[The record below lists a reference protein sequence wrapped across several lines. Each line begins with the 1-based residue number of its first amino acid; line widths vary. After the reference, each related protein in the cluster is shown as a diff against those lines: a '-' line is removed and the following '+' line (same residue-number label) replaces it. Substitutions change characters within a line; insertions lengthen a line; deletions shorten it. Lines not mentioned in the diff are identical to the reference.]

1 MNTLPPPSSA
11 NHASTAQ
18 WLAMATCLFFG
29 SLQEIMPLY
38 DEVYWLTLVAISAV
52 SVYTLMRCVFTP
64 ITVSIWDYFAG
75 MVGMMYGLGTLNT
88 ELTGI
93 SSYRDLSMLTSAP
106 VIYVHES
113 LGYVSVL
120 VGLLLLVGLFSK
132 ERLFDCISPDRLNPM
147 GILLFGTGTALTC
160 LILVATGTIGYH
172 GDLLAEDSIT
182 PSAAAT
188 YAIFCSAPAAASLV
202 FIWQRY
208 NRKAKFVAALAL
220 LAFLA
225 VSLYLGRRSVIYN
238 FIVCAVAYF
247 GAIRSERILTRQSIT
262 LIVGAF
268 LLMPLITTGFMAMR
282 LASYEVQDGTEKP
295 TVGKIVTAAVDII
308 LNDKGEVDRQSE
320 ENLKSRTYL
329 IGYLAELNWRT
340 DVSRP
345 LAGDLFLYNL
355 AMSIPNAL
363 WEGKFRYV
371 RTGSEE
377 ALAHPRLGMPT
388 WDAANSVLTTGMTD
402 FGPIG
407 MIIYPMAAISMYA
420 LILVLIRRLH
430 THIYFLLIFAF
441 LISLSNVEG
450 QMLVYFTFM
459 RDVILMSTAMFIVVK
474 LIEFVVNYNHPSRI
488 LIIKPRPSKRKSA
501 ATNIYNYINKL
512 FWHRISHRV
521 TR

>member
-1 MNTLPPPSSA
+1 MNTLPPPSSV
-11 NHASTAQ
+11 NHAGTAQ

-120 VGLLLLVGLFSK
+120 VGLLLLVGLFTK
-132 ERLFDCISPDRLNPM
+132 ERLLEGLSPDKLNAT
-147 GILLFGTGTALTC
+147 GILFFGFGTALIC

-172 GDLLAEDSIT
+172 GDVLEENSIT

-188 YAIFCSAPAAASLV
+188 YAIFCLAPAAAAQV
-202 FIWQRY
+202 FMWQRY
-208 NRKAKFVAALAL
+208 NHGAKIIATLSL

-225 VSLYLGRRSVIYN
+225 VALYLGRRNIIYTGV
-238 FIVCAVAYF
+238 VCAIAHF
-247 GAIRSERILTRQSIT
+247 AATRNERVFNRQSIIA
-262 LIVGAF
+262 IVSAA
-268 LLMPLITTGFMAMR
+268 LLLPIITTGFMAMR
-282 LASYEVQDGTEKP
+282 LASYEVAEKDKKP
-295 TVGKIVTAAVDII
+295 TVWKIATAATDII
-308 LNDKGEVDRQSE
+308 LRDKGEVDRQST
-320 ENLKSRTYL
+320 ENLKERTYL

-340 DVSRP
+340 EVLPP
-345 LAGDLFLYNL
+345 LKGDLFLYNV
-355 AMSIPNAL
+355 AMSVPNAL
-363 WEGKFRYV
+363 WIEKFRFV
-371 RTGSEE
+371 RDGSEE
-377 ALAHPRLGMPT
+377 ALAHPRLGMPA

-407 MIIYPMAAISMYA
+407 MLTYPIGVVVIYA
-420 LILVLIRRLH
+420 LLLRLLRRLNISIYFLMSFSFLMALANIEGQMLAYFTHLRDVILVSTTLFIV
-430 THIYFLLIFAF
+430 TKAIYFLL
-441 LISLSNVEG
+441 
-450 QMLVYFTFM
+450 
-459 RDVILMSTAMFIVVK
+459 
-474 LIEFVVNYNHPSRI
+474 NYNNPKLQNSNLR
-488 LIIKPRPSKRKSA
+488 RPNRRRP
-501 ATNIYNYINKL
+501 KL
-512 FWHRISHRV
+512 FVI
-521 TR
+521 